1 MAAMAALAQGL
12 EAAVPLVQTIGLQK
26 SFGGLEAVR
35 PIDFRLDPGEIR
47 AIIGPNGAGKTT
59 LVSMISGRIAP
70 TSGRVLFDGRD
81 ITGLAAHERVMRGIV
96 YTFQIISI
104 FRSLTVFEN
113 VALPAQRRLMRSLR
127 GHVALDPRHLEER
140 VGAALEDV
148 GLGHAGD
155 LEAGSLPYG
164 HQRLLEVAMALA
176 LAPRVLILDEPTQ
189 GLGPDETLALAAL
202 IRKIAAGVTI
212 LLIEHNMQV
221 VLDLSSKITVM
232 DRGAIIAEGS
242 PREIEA
248 NADVQRVYLGG

>member
-1 MAAMAALAQGL
+1 MAAVAPRPASMF
-12 EAAVPLVQTIGLQK
+12 PLVQTVALQK

-35 PIDFRLDPGEIR
+35 PTDFRLDPGEIR

-70 TSGRVLFDGRD
+70 TSGRVMFDGRD
-81 ITGLAAHERVMRGIV
+81 ITRLTAYDRVVRGIV

-104 FRSLTVFEN
+104 FRKLSVFEN

-127 GHVALDPRHLEER
+127 SNVVLEPRSLNRR
-140 VGAALEDV
+140 VDAALRDV

-176 LAPRVLILDEPTQ
+176 LTPRVLILDEPTQ
-189 GLGPDETLALAAL
+189 GLGPDEIAALGAL
-202 IRKIAAGVTI
+202 IRKIASSVTI

-232 DRGAIIAEGS
+232 DRGVIIAEGS